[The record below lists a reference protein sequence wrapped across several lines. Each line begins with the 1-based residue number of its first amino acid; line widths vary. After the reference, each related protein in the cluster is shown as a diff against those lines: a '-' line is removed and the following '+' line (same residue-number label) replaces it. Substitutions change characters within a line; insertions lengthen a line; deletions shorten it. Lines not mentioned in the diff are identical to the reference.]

1 MVMTIG
7 SLFSGVGGLELGLER
22 AGFGP
27 VIWQAEIDPYCR
39 AVLARHW
46 PDARRFADV
55 REVRRGVADRV
66 DVVCG
71 GFPCQPVS
79 VAGKRLAQADARWL
93 WPEYARVARELQP
106 ACVVAENV
114 PGLRSAGLRDV
125 LADLAE
131 LGFDVEW
138 SHLSAAEVGAPHKRV
153 RVWIVATHPDRIDV
167 REQPGWLS
175 RACGARASEPWDDGE
190 TGALAD
196 TKSRRWLECEAGR
209 IARSLDAASCVSD
222 SPGDPQASTAGGC
235 RQARLAIAD
244 APGLRDARPEGDGRQ
259 ARPVGGERSRSDEL
273 PFRVGVGSSDDADTE
288 GQSQPPWSLAAERG
302 WARDSGWRDAPPAVR
317 RMDDGLPG
325 ELDASSPGARGRKG
339 KASDGV
345 EAPDGWRIGVLGN
358 AVVPQVAEVI
368 ARALLAA
375 LGQEAAA

>member
-1 MVMTIG
+1 MMTIG
-7 SLFSGVGGLELGLER
+7 SLFAGIGGLELGLER
-22 AGFGP
+22 AGLGP
-27 VIWQAEIDPYCR
+27 VRFQAEIDPYCR
-39 AVLARHW
+39 VVLARHW

-55 REVRRGVADRV
+55 REVRLAATGRV

-79 VAGKRLAQADARWL
+79 VAGKRRAQADTRWL
-93 WPEYARVARELQP
+93 WPEYARILRELQP
-106 ACVVAENV
+106 AIVVAENV

-138 SHLSAAEVGAPHKRV
+138 SHLSAAEVGAPHKRE
-153 RVWIVATHPDRIDV
+153 RVWIVATHPERVTV

-175 RACGARASEPWDDGE
+175 RACGARASESWNDGE
-190 TGALAD
+190 TGNVARSSANAVQARRHKDEARRIAGSLDEARGGYAAAARTRQGALAWRCRP
-196 TKSRRWLECEAGR
+196 TR
-209 IARSLDAASCVSD
+209 AA
-222 SPGDPQASTAGGC
+222 P
-235 RQARLAIAD
+235 
-244 APGLRDARPEGDGRQ
+244 
-259 ARPVGGERSRSDEL
+259 
-273 PFRVGVGSSDDADTE
+273 DADTE

-302 WARDSGWRDAPPAVR
+302 WARDSGWRDAPAAVC

-325 ELDASSPGARGRKG
+325 ELDASSPGARGREG

-368 ARALLAA
+368 GRALLAA

>member
-1 MVMTIG
+1 MMTIG
-7 SLFSGVGGLELGLER
+7 SLFSGIGGLELGLER

-93 WPEYARVARELQP
+93 WPEYARVVRELRP
-106 ACVVAENV
+106 AVVVAENV

-125 LADLAE
+125 LVDLAE

-190 TGALAD
+190 TGVVAD
-196 TKSRRWLECEAGR
+196 TN
-209 IARSLDAASCVSD
+209 
-222 SPGDPQASTAGGC
+222 
-235 RQARLAIAD
+235 
-244 APGLRDARPEGDGRQ
+244 GLRDARPEGDGRQ
-259 ARPVGGERSRSDEL
+259 ARTVGGERSRSDDA
-273 PFRVGVGSSDDADTE
+273 PFRDTE

-325 ELDASSPGARGRKG
+325 ELDASSPGARGREG

-368 ARALLAA
+368 GRALLAA